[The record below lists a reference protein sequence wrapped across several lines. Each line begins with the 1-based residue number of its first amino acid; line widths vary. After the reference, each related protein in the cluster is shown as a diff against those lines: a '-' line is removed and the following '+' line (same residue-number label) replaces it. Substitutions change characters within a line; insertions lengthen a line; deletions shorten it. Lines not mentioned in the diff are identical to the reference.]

1 MIVAIGEIYIVLYHS
16 VSLFSPTGVTAAL
29 NLMFTRMI
37 PWMILNAYCM
47 CAYIGWFLCFWNY
60 MKWYLTVRNL
70 WGLVFFPSCFWD
82 VSVLHVSLNY
92 SFLMLYSSLSISQF
106 IHFLVDAHFSYFQY
120 LSIINNAAMKYL
132 ICFLVHVCEC
142 FS

>member
-1 MIVAIGEIYIVLYHS
+1 M
-16 VSLFSPTGVTAAL
+16 
-29 NLMFTRMI
+29 
-37 PWMILNAYCM
+37 
-47 CAYIGWFLCFWNY
+47 
-60 MKWYLTVRNL
+60 
-70 WGLVFFPSCFWD
+70 
-82 VSVLHVSLNY
+82 LHVSLNY